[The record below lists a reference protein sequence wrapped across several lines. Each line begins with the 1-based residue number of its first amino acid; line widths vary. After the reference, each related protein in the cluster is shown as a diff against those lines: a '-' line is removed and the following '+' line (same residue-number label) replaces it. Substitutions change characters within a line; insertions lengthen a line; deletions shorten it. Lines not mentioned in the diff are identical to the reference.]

1 MVASV
6 QSSTVAGRNETLP
19 DRKLS
24 RPTRLGGSSSGR
36 SAWRGVGTSTS
47 NRAGVTKRARR
58 TGDLLEA
65 GRPTI
70 RRYRPGTKSGSSLER
85 QPQYKRGA
93 SDQMRPW
100 PARCPTMLQYSTYT
114 GLAVCRDRS
123 AARMIASRICCGAAF
138 APASM
143 VGALGGRDARPDWAH
158 VTLMLIG

>member
-19 DRKLS
+19 ERKLS

-65 GRPTI
+65 GRPRI
-70 RRYRPGTKSGSSLER
+70 KRSRPGTKSEG
-85 QPQYKRGA
+85 KRPLVCAPRRRG
-93 SDQMRPW
+93 QNPVE
-100 PARCPTMLQYSTYT
+100 PEVVGQ
-114 GLAVCRDRS
+114 LAVVIGPVLVQLEDHRR
-123 AARMIASRICCGAAF
+123 
-138 APASM
+138 P
-143 VGALGGRDARPDWAH
+143 GGLPLVPRNLVA
-158 VTLMLIG
+158 

>member
-19 DRKLS
+19 ERKLS

-58 TGDLLEA
+58 TDDLLEA

-70 RRYRPGTKSGSSLER
+70 RSSRPGAKSARKRPLGNVYTSD
-85 QPQYKRGA
+85 RGA
-93 SDQMRPW
+93 
-100 PARCPTMLQYSTYT
+100 
-114 GLAVCRDRS
+114 
-123 AARMIASRICCGAAF
+123 
-138 APASM
+138 
-143 VGALGGRDARPDWAH
+143 GGRGGGRVVQRFLSVRAAPWAAESR
-158 VTLMLIG
+158 